1 MLDLNTLSPIPSSR
15 LVVDA
20 GLLPSEPGTYFVFF
34 DSGQLLLERSGYLE
48 FDQSYPFNL
57 DGFDLLY
64 VGATADSL
72 RLCAMQQVVGD
83 SRSSSL
89 RMTVGALVADDLNLD
104 PVGDDSRTY
113 FNFGDGERRLTEWL
127 CAYTRVAVHVTDQP
141 FVVEKMLLRSLTVPF
156 NISDRKRHPYS
167 KYLTN
172 LRALYAGWP
181 KTERTSVP
189 LQPLALRHQRGL
201 EKSRPD

>member
-1 MLDLNTLSPIPSSR
+1 MLDLDTLDPIPSSR
-15 LVVDA
+15 LA
-20 GLLPSEPGTYFVFF
+20 IEPTLLPAKSGAYFVFF

-48 FDQSYPFNL
+48 FDQTFPLSR

-72 RLCAMQQVVGD
+72 RLRAMQHVVGD

-104 PVGDDSRTY
+104 PVGDGSRTY

-127 CAYTRVAVHVTDQP
+127 CAHTRVAVHVTDQP
-141 FVVEKMLLRSLTVPF
+141 FVFEKALLRSLAVPF

-167 KYLTN
+167 KYLMN
-172 LRALYAGWP
+172 LRALYAGRP
-181 KTERTSVP
+181 KNGLTHVP
-189 LQPLALRHQRGL
+189 LRPLAT
-201 EKSRPD
+201 